1 MTSHIEETFSRL
13 QRRHPFAQAKT
24 KLVENAQKSEWD
36 KKEMISAMLSTL
48 EEFRRQYANKVEKML
63 HQLASE
69 NGESIK
75 SNTH

>member
-1 MTSHIEETFSRL
+1 MTGFEPKSSGLAIWSHCL
-13 QRRHPFAQAKT
+13 QRR
-24 KLVENAQKSEWD
+24 
-36 KKEMISAMLSTL
+36 KEVD
-48 EEFRRQYANKVEKML
+48 RQLGDLNANKVEKML